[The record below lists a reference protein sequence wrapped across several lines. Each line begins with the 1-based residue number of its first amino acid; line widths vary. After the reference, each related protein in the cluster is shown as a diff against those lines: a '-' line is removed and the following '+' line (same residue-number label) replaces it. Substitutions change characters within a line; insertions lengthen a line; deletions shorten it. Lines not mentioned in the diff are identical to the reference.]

1 MDPNHPRP
9 PVHPSTPPPPHI
21 LKMWKEKE
29 KEKQK
34 EKEKK
39 EKQKEKE
46 KQKAAINM
54 KIVKRARRDTALRF
68 YGKKHGR
75 IWLGPLDPGLF
86 MPCDARPD
94 GP

>member
-34 EKEKK
+34 EKEKEKAK
-39 EKQKEKE
+39 EKQKKQKE
-46 KQKAAINM
+46 KQK
-54 KIVKRARRDTALRF
+54 VKRARRDTALRF